1 MATSFIKNFVA
12 KALFKQKGAIANN
25 KAVDFSANA
34 LETRLKNFGVDVN
47 AIQNEKQLNEILAII
62 KQREDDMFAQ
72 QFGDVLKRRKSADV
86 FDLKGKKIK
95 NTDNIMGGEELPPP
109 GSRGGKDDIAAPFS
123 SQEETMSNMIK
134 DELMKTDNAF
144 SDLVKTTEK
153 GPKTLKEREAEILA
167 RMEKDNKETVAR
179 IRNRKM
185 VKDAVDNVSP
195 GFVKGDRK
203 YNAQLVAED
212 LAEKKFGKDFYDL
225 DQKQQSDLYSQALD
239 GLSVDPDKF
248 ATGGR
253 AGFKSGLSK
262 LFKEFMDRRK
272 FLKTMVGNTEKNK
285 RARELEMLKKAMED
299 ARKNPGFEF
308 PSGQELR
315 TDIEKKIGPILLK
328 DRKLNSDGGRAG
340 FRSGSGKGIMEFFK
354 NMIKPKKS
362 RMFDEERFRKG
373 PIDMDFLEN
382 IDKKDLEKFITTR
395 DTGGVGGF
403 GMYDNLA
410 DMPAGLR
417 AAELIKTIKTKD
429 GGINYKAAELFL
441 GKKLRGDESADE
453 LIQILNRQEMRAEGG
468 RIGYADGTPSFE
480 EYMQERQGIEKKENF
495 ERLYKEYLEDLRRKG
510 VMEQKQE
517 AKDGG
522 RIGLK
527 DGMDRRT
534 FLKIMGGLASIPIL
548 GKFFKGAKVVS
559 KAAPVAKT
567 VSKSEPPPYFFEL
580 AETIKKFGRVSDG
593 PQERI
598 KIHSMPAKDGK
609 SELMLTEDIGTG
621 EMQIKKISKEN
632 DEMVTEVQTMDYA
645 PSSAL
650 SDESGKVASQYDEY
664 TEYNSRIYKDE
675 YNEPDIVDGIK
686 VDEII
691 DEVKEAPS
699 IKKAAGGIA
708 RMLGE

>member
-1 MATSFIKNFVA
+1 MSTKILRNYVA
-12 KALFKQKGAIANN
+12 KKLYEKGGTIANR
-25 KAVDFSANA
+25 KSVDFSTAAMAERLTEFGIDPRLINSESELIGA
-34 LETRLKNFGVDVN
+34 LNIV
-47 AIQNEKQLNEILAII
+47 KQMQDKAFD
-62 KQREDDMFAQ
+62 K
-72 QFGDVLKRRKSADV
+72 QFGGMLKGSKFDKRAEV
-86 FDLKGKKIK
+86 FDLEGKKIPNPEK
-95 NTDNIMGGEELPPP
+95 NIMGGQAFETEDEIAKGLSDKEFRSEKTSFRLNISKNSPEFNQDLAKRIINREIYTDL
-109 GSRGGKDDIAAPFS
+109 SDSQRKQFLDDLDF
-123 SQEETMSNMIK
+123 
-134 DELMKTDNAF
+134 
-144 SDLVKTTEK
+144 V
-153 GPKTLKEREAEILA
+153 LKNPR
-167 RMEKDNKETVAR
+167 D
-179 IRNRKM
+179 
-185 VKDAVDNVSP
+185 
-195 GFVKGDRK
+195 G
-203 YNAQLVAED
+203 NAQ
-212 LAEKKFGKDFYDL
+212 
-225 DQKQQSDLYSQALD
+225 
-239 GLSVDPDKF
+239 
-248 ATGGR
+248 GGR

-262 LFKEFMDRRK
+262 LFKEFMERRK
-272 FLKTMVGNTEKNK
+272 FLKTMVGNTEKNRK
-285 RARELEMLKKAMED
+285 ARELQMLKEAMEN

-308 PSGQELR
+308 PSGKELR
-315 TDIEKKIGPILLK
+315 TDLEKKIGPILLK
-328 DRKLNSDGGRAG
+328 DRTLNSDGGRAG
-340 FRSGSGKGIMEFFK
+340 FSRGGSGILKFLQNIL
-354 NMIKPKKS
+354 KPKKS
-362 RMFDEERFRKG
+362 RIFDEERFRKG

-395 DTGGVGGF
+395 DTGGRGGY
-403 GMYDNLA
+403 GMYDNFK

-417 AAELIKTIKTKD
+417 AAELISTIK
-429 GGINYKAAELFL
+429 GPRNEINYKAAELFL

-650 SDESGKVASQYDEY
+650 SDESGKVAGQYDEY